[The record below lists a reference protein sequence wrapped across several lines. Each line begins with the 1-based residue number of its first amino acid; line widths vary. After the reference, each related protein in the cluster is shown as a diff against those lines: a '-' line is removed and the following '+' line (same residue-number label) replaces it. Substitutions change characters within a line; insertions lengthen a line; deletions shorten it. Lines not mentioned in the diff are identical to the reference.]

1 MEQKK
6 IKTLLLAGVITLVG
20 SSVVACTE
28 DAESL
33 PSPCNEFITFDKPE
47 IKEASSLSTRAVGD
61 ANENS
66 SVYIGSK
73 ILRSK
78 KNEVMH
84 LHVLEDD
91 FFTQRGTEEKSI
103 TRGTL
108 VTSEA
113 GITNFGVSSSAYPAS
128 GTYTSYG
135 LGSYFYKQQAV
146 PNTAM
151 TYYWPTADK
160 EISFFAYYP
169 YNNASFTVSSSA
181 ATLGSP
187 VYHYTVPSTISN
199 QVDVMT
205 AQVTDH
211 TAGSQGALTL
221 NFSHHCAAIKI
232 SITNNSGSSIT
243 VNSVSIEGVEYD
255 GTLHDGTW
263 TLSGNLNTSSVNPF
277 SLSYGSA
284 IANNATADITGS
296 NNIIIMLPQ
305 TLTSSA
311 KLKVVTAD
319 DTYET
324 AISGTWVAGK
334 TYTYSVVK
342 SANSI
347 DLSMVDNAGTARASM
362 TTANCYLVHAA
373 GDYKLPLVYGNAI
386 KNGAP
391 NTVAFN
397 PGGSASS
404 TYTTQFVNHAGT
416 GISGPWITKSGSGV
430 NAGMGLTATSAEL
443 LWQDRS
449 GLITSVS
456 VNGDYLEFTV
466 GSFGGGNALI
476 AVKNGSTIL
485 WSWHIW
491 ATTETL
497 ASTTAVNTGSGGH
510 TYNVAPVNLGWV
522 STGGS
527 EKQGYCPYYQWGRKD
542 PFIPCNGTTNGNT
555 NKTIYNISG
564 ANITPASITASSTGI
579 QYESSTSATI
589 ATNIQNPIKHYYN
602 SSNYGP
608 CNTTYY
614 NMWDAQNTA
623 TNNVTSATKKTIYDP
638 CPPGF
643 CVPTGNLY
651 CYMGNGLSN
660 PTSSTTRSDSNWDS
674 TNKGKTWTLN
684 GASIYFPAAGYRNN
698 SSGSLS
704 NVGSSGFFWSATPFS
719 TNSGRYLY
727 VNSGYWGWSFANR
740 AFGFSVRPVAE
751 E

>member
-47 IKEASSLSTRAVGD
+47 IKEASSLSTRTVGD

-187 VYHYTVPSTISN
+187 VYHYTVPSAISN

-296 NNIIIMLPQ
+296 NNILIMLPQ

-334 TYTYSVVK
+334 TYTYSVIK

-416 GISGPWITKSGSGV
+416 GISGPWITKSTSGTGV
-430 NAGMGLTATSAEL
+430 NKGMGVTVNGAEL
-443 LWQDRS
+443 LWQDAS
-449 GLITSVS
+449 GLISAVGID
-456 VNGDYLEFTV
+456 GDYLTFTV
-466 GSFGGGNALI
+466 PAAASSKAGNALI
-476 AVKNGSTIL
+476 AAKSGSTIV

-491 ATTETL
+491 VTTETL
-497 ASTTAVNTGSGGH
+497 ASTTSIATGSH
-510 TYNVAPVNLGWV
+510 TYRVAPVNLGWV
-522 STGGS
+522 PTGGGG
-527 EKQGYCPYYQWGRKD
+527 KQGYCPYYQWGRKD
-542 PFIPCNGTTNGNT
+542 PFIPSTGSANT
-555 NKTIYNISG
+555 NHTVYNIS
-564 ANITPASITASSTGI
+564 NSSVTGI
-579 QYESSTSATI
+579 TYSGTGVTI
-589 ATNIQNPIKHYYN
+589 ADNIKNPTTHYYY

-608 CNTTYY
+608 VTTTYY

-651 CYMGNGLSN
+651 YFMAGNNGGS
-660 PTSSTTRSDSNWDS
+660 RSDANWT
-674 TNKGKTWTLN
+674 TNQGKTWSATTYSSYTTGNDLF
-684 GASIYFPAAGYRNN
+684 FPAAGFRYF
-698 SSGSLS
+698 SSGALS
-704 NVGSSGFFWSATPFS
+704 NVGSYGFYWSATPSSASF
-719 TNSGRYLY
+719 GRGLFFD
-727 VNSGYWGWSFANR
+727 SSYWYWHYFNR
-740 AFGFSVRPVAE
+740 AFGLSVRPVAE

>member
-47 IKEASSLSTRAVGD
+47 IKEASSLSTRTVGD

-78 KNEVMH
+78 KNEVMN

-205 AQVTDH
+205 AQITDH

-255 GTLHDGTW
+255 GTLHDGIW

-296 NNIIIMLPQ
+296 NNILIMLPQ

-334 TYTYSVVK
+334 TYTYSVIK

-347 DLSMVDNAGTARASM
+347 DLSMVDNAGNARASM
-362 TTANCYLVHAA
+362 TTANCYMVHDA
-373 GDYKLPLVYGNAI
+373 GDYKIPLVYGNAI
-386 KNGAP
+386 KNGNA
-391 NTVAFN
+391 N
-397 PGGSASS
+397 S
-404 TYTTQFVNHAGT
+404 TSYAGVSGQLYPFVNHAGT
-416 GISGPWITKSGSGV
+416 GINGPWITKSTSGTGV
-430 NAGMGLTATSAEL
+430 NKGMGVTVNGAEL
-443 LWQDRS
+443 LWQDAS
-449 GLITSVS
+449 GLISAVGID
-456 VNGDYLEFTV
+456 GDYLTFTV
-466 GSFGGGNALI
+466 PAAASSKAGNALI
-476 AVKNGSTIL
+476 AAKSGSTIV

-491 ATTETL
+491 VTTETL
-497 ASTTAVNTGSGGH
+497 SSTTVVATGSH
-510 TYNVAPVNLGWV
+510 NYTVAPVNLGWIP
-522 STGGS
+522 TGGS
-527 EKQGYCPYYQWGRKD
+527 GKQGYCPYYQWGRKD

-643 CVPTGNLY
+643 CVPTGNLWY
-651 CYMGNGLSN
+651 YFGNGGS
-660 PTSSTTRSDSNWDS
+660 RSDSNWDS

-684 GASIYFPAAGYRNN
+684 GASIYFPAAGYRIY
-698 SSGSLS
+698 SSGSLGY
-704 NVGSSGFFWSATPFS
+704 VGSGGYCWSATPGS
-719 TNSGRYLY
+719 TVSGRNLY
-727 VNSGYWGWSFANR
+727 FNSSGWYWGNVTR
-740 AFGFSVRPVAE
+740 AYGFSVRPVAE

>member
-1 MEQKK
+1 MEQKN

-20 SSVVACTE
+20 SAMIACTK

-33 PSPCNEFITFDKPE
+33 PSPYNEFIMFDKLE
-47 IKEASSLSTRAVGD
+47 ITEASSLSTRTVED
-61 ANENS
+61 VDESS

-78 KNEVMH
+78 KNKVMH
-84 LHVLEDD
+84 LNILEDN

-113 GITNFGVSSSAYPAS
+113 DIANFGVSSSAYPAS

-135 LGSYFYKQQAV
+135 LGSYFYKQQAA

-151 TYYWPTADK
+151 SYYWPTADK

-187 VYHYTVPSTISN
+187 VYHYTVPSTILN
-199 QVDVMT
+199 QVDIMT

-232 SITNNSGSSIT
+232 SITNNSGSAIA

-255 GTLHDGTW
+255 GTLHDGIW
-263 TLSGNLNTSSVNPF
+263 TLSGNLNTSAINPF

-296 NNIIIMLPQ
+296 NNILIMLPQ

-386 KNGAP
+386 KNGSVNTLAFYP
-391 NTVAFN
+391 NTS
-397 PGGSASS
+397 G
-404 TYTTQFVNHAGT
+404 QLRRFVNHNNNGVT
-416 GISGPWITKSGSGV
+416 GPWITKNGSGV

-443 LWQDRS
+443 MWQDRS
-449 GLITSVS
+449 GLIISVS
-456 VNGDYLEFTV
+456 VNGDYLEFSV
-466 GSFGGGNALI
+466 GNFGGGNALI
-476 AVKNGSTIL
+476 AVKDGSGNIL

-491 ATTETL
+491 ATDNDL
-497 ASTTAVNTGSGGH
+497 SNTTVVATGSH
-510 TYNVAPVNLGWV
+510 NYTVAPVNLGWV
-522 STGGS
+522 PTGGS
-527 EKQGYCPYYQWGRKD
+527 GKQGYCPYYQWGRKD
-542 PFIPCNGTTNGNT
+542 PFIPASAYNSTTNHT
-555 NKTIYNISG
+555 VYNISG
-564 ANITPASITASSTGI
+564 TSVTGI
-579 QYESSTSATI
+579 NYSDTEVSIADNIKNPTTHYCYNYKPVST
-589 ATNIQNPIKHYYN
+589 N
-602 SSNYGP
+602 
-608 CNTTYY
+608 YY
-614 NMWDAQNTA
+614 NMWDAQNKATHNVATA
-623 TNNVTSATKKTIYDP
+623 TEKTIYDP

-660 PTSSTTRSDSNWDS
+660 STINTTRSDSNWDS
-674 TNKGKTWTLN
+674 TNNGKTWTLN
-684 GASIYFPAAGYRNN
+684 DTSIYFPATGIRNSN
-698 SSGSLS
+698 SGTLGL
-704 NVGSSGFFWSATPFS
+704 VGSDGFYWSATPHS
-719 TNSGRYLY
+719 SLSGRCLRVDSSDWYWY
-727 VNSGYWGWSFANR
+727 NNSR
-740 AFGFSVRPVAE
+740 ATGFPVRPVAE

>member
-1 MEQKK
+1 
-6 IKTLLLAGVITLVG
+6 
-20 SSVVACTE
+20 
-28 DAESL
+28 
-33 PSPCNEFITFDKPE
+33 
-47 IKEASSLSTRAVGD
+47 
-61 ANENS
+61 
-66 SVYIGSK
+66 
-73 ILRSK
+73 
-78 KNEVMH
+78 
-84 LHVLEDD
+84 
-91 FFTQRGTEEKSI
+91 
-103 TRGTL
+103 
-108 VTSEA
+108 
-113 GITNFGVSSSAYPAS
+113 
-128 GTYTSYG
+128 
-135 LGSYFYKQQAV
+135 
-146 PNTAM
+146 M

-160 EISFFAYYP
+160 EISFFAYFP

-205 AQVTDH
+205 AQITDH

-296 NNIIIMLPQ
+296 NNILIMLPQ

-334 TYTYSVVK
+334 TYTYSVIK

-386 KNGAP
+386 KNGAD
-391 NTVAFN
+391 NRVAYY
-397 PGGSASS
+397 PGENS
-404 TYTTQFVNHAGT
+404 TITNGTKQFINHAGT
-416 GISGPWITKSGSGV
+416 GINGPWITKSTSGTGI
-430 NAGMGLTATSAEL
+430 NKGMGVTVNGAEL
-443 LWQDRS
+443 LWQDAS
-449 GLITSVS
+449 GLISAVGID
-456 VNGDYLEFTV
+456 GDYLTFTV
-466 GSFGGGNALI
+466 PAAASSKAGNALI
-476 AVKNGSTIL
+476 AAKSGSTIV

-491 ATTETL
+491 VTTETL
-497 ASTTAVNTGSGGH
+497 ASTTSIATGSH
-510 TYNVAPVNLGWV
+510 TYRVAPVNLGWIP
-522 STGGS
+522 TGGS
-527 EKQGYCPYYQWGRKD
+527 GKQGYCTYYQWGRKD
-542 PFIPCNGTTNGNT
+542 PFIPAASYSSTSNHTV
-555 NKTIYNISG
+555 YNIS
-564 ANITPASITASSTGI
+564 NSSVTGI
-579 QYESSTSATI
+579 TYSGTGVTI
-589 ATNIQNPIKHYYN
+589 ADNIKNPTTHYYY

-608 CNTTYY
+608 VTTTYY
-614 NMWDAQNTA
+614 NMWDAQNTT
-623 TNNVTSATKKTIYDP
+623 TNNVTTATKKTIYDP

-643 CVPTGNLY
+643 CVPTGNLWY
-651 CYMGNGLSN
+651 YFGGNAN
-660 PTSSTTRSDSNWDS
+660 PTGSNSRSDSNWDS

-684 GASIYFPAAGYRNN
+684 GASIYFPAAGYRYR
-698 SSGSLS
+698 SSGSLGL
-704 NVGSSGFFWSATPFS
+704 VGSYGFYWSATPFS
-719 TNSGRYLY
+719 ANLGRYLDVY
-727 VNSGYWGWSFANR
+727 SGNWDWNYAYRAN
-740 AFGFSVRPVAE
+740 GFSVRPVAE

>member
-47 IKEASSLSTRAVGD
+47 IKEASSLSTRTVGD

-347 DLSMVDNAGTARASM
+347 DLSMVDNAGNARASM
-362 TTANCYLVHAA
+362 TTANCYLVHKA
-373 GDYKLPLVYGNAI
+373 GKYKLPLVYGNAI
-386 KNGAP
+386 KNGED
-391 NTVAFN
+391 NRVAYY
-397 PGGSASS
+397 PGENEPITNG
-404 TYTTQFVNHAGT
+404 TDQFVNHNGNVIT
-416 GISGPWITKSGSGV
+416 GPWITKNGSGV
-430 NAGMGLTATSAEL
+430 DAGMGLTASSAEL
-443 LWQDRS
+443 LWQDAA
-449 GLITSVS
+449 GLISAVG
-456 VNGDYLEFTV
+456 VDGDYLTFTV
-466 GSFGGGNALI
+466 GTFTGGNAII
-476 AVKNGSTIL
+476 AVKDGSGTIL

-491 ATTETL
+491 ATDDDL
-497 ASTTAVNTGSGGH
+497 SNTTIVATGSH
-510 TYNVAPVNLGWV
+510 NYTVAPINLGWV
-522 STGGS
+522 PTGGS
-527 EKQGYCPYYQWGRKD
+527 GKQGYCPYYQWGRKD

-555 NKTIYNISG
+555 NKTVYNISG
-564 ANITPASITASSTGI
+564 ATVTGI
-579 QYESSTSATI
+579 TNSQTSVAI
-589 ATNIQNPIKHYYN
+589 ADNIKNPTTHYYN
-602 SSNYGP
+602 SSNRGP

-614 NMWDAQNTA
+614 NMWDAKNTA
-623 TNNVTSATKKTIYDP
+623 ANNVTSATKKTIYDP

-643 CVPTGNLY
+643 CVPTGNLWY
-651 CYMGNGLSN
+651 YFCGNAK
-660 PTSSTTRSDSNWDS
+660 PTSSNSRSDSNWDS
-674 TNKGKTWTLN
+674 TNNGKTWTLN
-684 GASIYFPAAGYRNN
+684 GASIYFPAAGCRMDNT
-698 SSGSLS
+698 GSLS
-704 NVGSSGFFWSATPFS
+704 SVGSGGRYWPATPF
-719 TNSGRYLY
+719 NADYGRDLSVTSSSWTWHYS
-727 VNSGYWGWSFANR
+727 VR
-740 AFGFSVRPVAE
+740 AYGFSVRPVAE

>member
-47 IKEASSLSTRAVGD
+47 IKEASSLSTRTVGD

-263 TLSGNLNTSSVNPF
+263 TLSGNLNSSSTNPF
-277 SLSYGSA
+277 SLSYGSS
-284 IANNATADITGS
+284 IADGATADITGIS
-296 NNIIIMLPQ
+296 NIFIMLPQ

-311 KLKVVTAD
+311 KLKIVTTD

-324 AISGTWVAGK
+324 AISGSWVAGK
-334 TYTYSVVK
+334 TYTYSITK
-342 SANSI
+342 STGSI
-347 DLSMVDNAGTARASM
+347 DLSMVDNAGNARASM
-362 TTANCYLVHAA
+362 STANCYLVHAA
-373 GDYKLPLVYGNAI
+373 GDYRIPLVYGNAI
-386 KNGAP
+386 RNGAN
-391 NTVAFN
+391 NTQSYR
-397 PGGSASS
+397 PG
-404 TYTTQFVNHAGT
+404 TTTNGLARFVNHNGSN
-416 GISGPWITKSGSGV
+416 INGPWITKSTSGSGV
-430 NAGMGLTATSAEL
+430 NKGMGLTASSAQL
-443 LWQDRS
+443 LWQDRA
-449 GLITSVS
+449 GLITDVSVS
-456 VNGDYLEFTV
+456 GDYLNFTV
-466 GSFGGGNALI
+466 GTFGAGNALI
-476 AVKNGSTIL
+476 AVKDGSGDIL

-497 ASTTAVNTGSGGH
+497 ASTISVNTGLH
-510 TYNVAPVNLGWV
+510 VYNVAPVNLGWV
-522 STGGS
+522 PTGGRG
-527 EKQGYCPYYQWGRKD
+527 KQGYNPFYQWGRKD
-542 PFIPCNGTTNGNT
+542 PFACIGRNTNTNDLIVCDINNHYTPGLISYQNGN
-555 NKTIYNISG
+555 Y
-564 ANITPASITASSTGI
+564 
-579 QYESSTSATI
+579 TI
-589 ATNIQNPIKHYYN
+589 ADNIKNPTCFYYCSDN
-602 SSNYGP
+602 GGP
-608 CNTTYY
+608 CATTYY
-614 NMWDAQNTA
+614 NMWDAKNSS
-623 TNNVTSATKKTIYDP
+623 TSFDVSTATKKTIYDP
-638 CPPGF
+638 CPPDF
-643 CVPTGNLY
+643 CVPTSALTSTF
-651 CYMGNGLSN
+651 GLN
-660 PTSSTTRSDSNWDS
+660 RTMSTFDN
-674 TNKGKTWTLN
+674 TNKGAIYSNSYTTGDAEIWFPASGGRSNLN
-684 GASIYFPAAGYRNN
+684 GICDFVGRTGYY
-698 SSGSLS
+698 
-704 NVGSSGFFWSATPFS
+704 WSATPNGTSDGFCFLL
-719 TNSGRYLY
+719 NSEEWRYQSY
-727 VNSGYWGWSFANR
+727 DRSYGHSI
-740 AFGFSVRPVAE
+740 RPVTE

>member
-47 IKEASSLSTRAVGD
+47 IKEASSLSTRTVGD

-296 NNIIIMLPQ
+296 NNILIMLPQ

-386 KNGAP
+386 KNGAT
-391 NTVAFN
+391 NTVAFYPN
-397 PGGSASS
+397 TSGQL
-404 TYTTQFVNHAGT
+404 TRFLNHAGT
-416 GISGPWITKSGSGV
+416 GITGPWITKSGSGV

-456 VNGDYLEFTV
+456 INGDYLEFTV
-466 GSFGGGNALI
+466 GTFGGGNALI

-497 ASTTAVNTGSGGH
+497 ASTTAVNTGTGGH
-510 TYNVAPVNLGWV
+510 TYNVAAVNLGWV
-522 STGGS
+522 PTGGS
-527 EKQGYCPYYQWGRKD
+527 GKQGYCPYYQWGRKD

-643 CVPTGNLY
+643 CVPTGNLWY
-651 CYMGNGLSN
+651 YFGNGGSR
-660 PTSSTTRSDSNWDS
+660 TMSTFDT
-674 TNKGKTWTLN
+674 TNKGATWNTGITGNALWL
-684 GASIYFPAAGYRNN
+684 PAAGYRNN
-698 SSGSLS
+698 SSGALS
-704 NVGSSGFFWSATPFS
+704 SVGSNGCCWSATPRS
-719 TNSGRYLY
+719 ARRGRYLHFG
-727 VNSGYWGWSFANR
+727 SSSWYWHYYDR
-740 AFGFSVRPVAE
+740 AVGFSVRPVAE

>member
-47 IKEASSLSTRAVGD
+47 IKEASSSSTRTVGD

-296 NNIIIMLPQ
+296 NNILIMLPQ

-347 DLSMVDNAGTARASM
+347 DLSMVDNAGNARASM
-362 TTANCYLVHAA
+362 TTANCYMVHDA
-373 GDYKLPLVYGNAI
+373 GDYKIPLVYGNAI
-386 KNGAP
+386 KNGNA
-391 NTVAFN
+391 N
-397 PGGSASS
+397 S
-404 TYTTQFVNHAGT
+404 TSYAGVSGQLYPFVNHAGT
-416 GISGPWITKSGSGV
+416 GINGPWITKSTSGTGV
-430 NAGMGLTATSAEL
+430 NKGMGVAVNGAEL
-443 LWQDRS
+443 LWQDAS
-449 GLITSVS
+449 GLISAVGID
-456 VNGDYLEFTV
+456 GDYLTFTV
-466 GSFGGGNALI
+466 PAAASSKAGNALI
-476 AVKNGSTIL
+476 AAKSGSTIV

-491 ATTETL
+491 VTTETL
-497 ASTTAVNTGSGGH
+497 ASTTIVATGSH
-510 TYNVAPVNLGWV
+510 NYTVSPVNLGWIP
-522 STGGS
+522 TGGNG
-527 EKQGYCPYYQWGRKD
+527 KQGYCTYYQWGRKD
-542 PFIPCNGTTNGNT
+542 PFIPAAAYNSTTNHT
-555 NKTIYNISG
+555 VYNIS
-564 ANITPASITASSTGI
+564 NSSVTGI
-579 QYESSTSATI
+579 TYSGTGVTI
-589 ATNIQNPIKHYYN
+589 ADNIKNPTTHYYY

-608 CNTTYY
+608 VTTTYY
-614 NMWDAQNTA
+614 NMWDAQNTT
-623 TNNVTSATKKTIYDP
+623 TNNVTTATKKTIYDP

-643 CVPTGNLY
+643 CVPTGNLWY
-651 CYMGNGLSN
+651 YFGGNAN
-660 PTSSTTRSDSNWDS
+660 PTSSNSRSDSNWDS

-684 GASIYFPAAGYRNN
+684 GASIYFPAAGYRNY
-698 SSGSLS
+698 SSGALS
-704 NVGSSGFFWSATPFS
+704 NVGSYGYCWSATPSS
-719 TNSGRYLY
+719 TNYGRILRFG
-727 VNSGYWGWSFANR
+727 SSYWSWNFNFR
-740 AFGFSVRPVAE
+740 AIGFSVRPVAE

>member
-47 IKEASSLSTRAVGD
+47 IKEASSLSTRTVGD

-221 NFSHHCAAIKI
+221 TFSHHCAAIKI

-296 NNIIIMLPQ
+296 NNILIMLPQ

-386 KNGAP
+386 KNGAD
-391 NTVAFN
+391 NRVAYY
-397 PGGSASS
+397 PGENS
-404 TYTTQFVNHAGT
+404 TITNGTNQFKNHANT
-416 GISGPWITKSGSGV
+416 GINGPWITKSTSGTGV
-430 NAGMGLTATSAEL
+430 NKGMGVTVNRAEL
-443 LWQDRS
+443 LWQDAS
-449 GLITSVS
+449 GLISAVGID
-456 VNGDYLEFTV
+456 GDYLTFTV
-466 GSFGGGNALI
+466 PAATSSKAGNALI
-476 AVKNGSTIL
+476 AAKSGSTIV

-491 ATTETL
+491 VTTETL
-497 ASTTAVNTGSGGH
+497 ASTTIVATGSH
-510 TYNVAPVNLGWV
+510 NYTVSPVNLGWIP
-522 STGGS
+522 TGGS
-527 EKQGYCPYYQWGRKD
+527 GKQGYCPYYQWGRKD
-542 PFIPCNGTTNGNT
+542 PFIPCNGTTNSNT
-555 NKTIYNISG
+555 NKTVYNISG
-564 ANITPASITASSTGI
+564 ATVTGI
-579 QYESSTSATI
+579 TNSQTSVAI
-589 ATNIQNPIKHYYN
+589 AGNIKNPTTHYYN
-602 SSNYGP
+602 SSNNGP

-614 NMWDAQNTA
+614 NMWDAQNTT
-623 TNNVTSATKKTIYDP
+623 TNNVTTATKKTIYDP

-643 CVPTGNLY
+643 CVPTGNLLY
-651 CYMGNGLSN
+651 YFGGNAN
-660 PTSSTTRSDSNWDS
+660 PTSSNNLSDSNWDS

-684 GASIYFPAAGYRNN
+684 GASIYFPAAGCRSN

-704 NVGSSGFFWSATPFS
+704 SVGSGGDYWSATPFS
-719 TNSGRYLY
+719 TNRGRVLY
-727 VNSGYWGWSFANR
+727 FGSSYWYWTDYNR
-740 AFGFSVRPVAE
+740 AYGCSVRPVAE

>member
-47 IKEASSLSTRAVGD
+47 IKEASSSSTRTVGD

-296 NNIIIMLPQ
+296 NNILIMLPQ

-347 DLSMVDNAGTARASM
+347 DLSMVDNAGNARASM
-362 TTANCYLVHAA
+362 TTANCYMVHDA
-373 GDYKLPLVYGNAI
+373 GDYKIPLVYGNAI
-386 KNGAP
+386 KNGNA
-391 NTVAFN
+391 N
-397 PGGSASS
+397 S
-404 TYTTQFVNHAGT
+404 TSYAGVSGQLYPFVNHAGT
-416 GISGPWITKSGSGV
+416 GINGPWITKSTSGTGV
-430 NAGMGLTATSAEL
+430 NKGMGVAVNGAEL
-443 LWQDRS
+443 LWQDAS
-449 GLITSVS
+449 GLISAVGID
-456 VNGDYLEFTV
+456 GDYLTFTV
-466 GSFGGGNALI
+466 PAAASSKAGNALI
-476 AVKNGSTIL
+476 AAKSGSTIV

-491 ATTETL
+491 VTTETL
-497 ASTTAVNTGSGGH
+497 ASTTIVATGSH
-510 TYNVAPVNLGWV
+510 NYTVSPVNLGWIP
-522 STGGS
+522 TGGNG
-527 EKQGYCPYYQWGRKD
+527 KQGYCTYYQWGRKD
-542 PFIPCNGTTNGNT
+542 PFIPAAAYNSTTNHT
-555 NKTIYNISG
+555 VYNIS
-564 ANITPASITASSTGI
+564 NSSVTGI
-579 QYESSTSATI
+579 TYSGTGVTI
-589 ATNIQNPIKHYYN
+589 ADNIKNPTTHYYY

-608 CNTTYY
+608 VTTTYY
-614 NMWDAQNTA
+614 NMWDAQNTT
-623 TNNVTSATKKTIYDP
+623 TNNVTTATKKTIYDP

-643 CVPTGNLY
+643 CVPTGNLWY
-651 CYMGNGLSN
+651 YFGGNAN
-660 PTSSTTRSDSNWDS
+660 PTSSNSRSDSNWDS

-684 GASIYFPAAGYRNN
+684 GASIYFPAAGYRIY
-698 SSGSLS
+698 SSGALS
-704 NVGSSGFFWSATPFS
+704 RVGSGGFYWSATPS
-719 TNSGRYLY
+719 GTGRGRYLGF
-727 VNSGYWGWSFANR
+727 NSGNWGWDFSYR
-740 AFGFSVRPVAE
+740 AYGFSVRPVAE

>member
-47 IKEASSLSTRAVGD
+47 IKEASSLSTRTVGD

-160 EISFFAYYP
+160 EISFFAYFP

-205 AQVTDH
+205 AQITDH

-284 IANNATADITGS
+284 ISNNATADITGS
-296 NNIIIMLPQ
+296 NNILIMLPQ

-334 TYTYSVVK
+334 TYTYSVIK

-347 DLSMVDNAGTARASM
+347 DLSMVDNAGNARASM
-362 TTANCYLVHAA
+362 TTANCYMVHDA
-373 GDYKLPLVYGNAI
+373 GDYKIPLVYGNAI
-386 KNGAP
+386 KNGNA
-391 NTVAFN
+391 N
-397 PGGSASS
+397 S
-404 TYTTQFVNHAGT
+404 TSYAGVSGQLYPFVNHAGA
-416 GISGPWITKSGSGV
+416 GINGPWITKSTSGTGV
-430 NAGMGLTATSAEL
+430 NKGMGVTVNGAEL
-443 LWQDRS
+443 LWQDAS
-449 GLITSVS
+449 GLISAVGID
-456 VNGDYLEFTV
+456 GDYLTFTV
-466 GSFGGGNALI
+466 PAAASSKAGNALI
-476 AVKNGSTIL
+476 AAKSGSTIV

-491 ATTETL
+491 VTTETL
-497 ASTTAVNTGSGGH
+497 ASTTSIATGSH
-510 TYNVAPVNLGWV
+510 TYRVAPVNLGWIP
-522 STGGS
+522 TGGS
-527 EKQGYCPYYQWGRKD
+527 GKQGYCTYYQWGRKD
-542 PFIPCNGTTNGNT
+542 PFIPAASYSSTTNHT
-555 NKTIYNISG
+555 VYNIS
-564 ANITPASITASSTGI
+564 NSSVTGI
-579 QYESSTSATI
+579 TYSGTGVTI
-589 ATNIQNPIKHYYN
+589 ADNIKNPTTHYYY

-608 CNTTYY
+608 VTTTYY
-614 NMWDAQNTA
+614 NMWDAQNTT
-623 TNNVTSATKKTIYDP
+623 TNNVTTATKKTIYDP

-643 CVPTGNLY
+643 CVPTGNLWY
-651 CYMGNGLSN
+651 YFGGNAN
-660 PTSSTTRSDSNWDS
+660 PTSSNSRSDSNWDS

-684 GASIYFPAAGYRNN
+684 GASIYFPAAGYRND

-704 NVGSSGFFWSATPFS
+704 FVGSYGYFWSATPYS
-719 TNSGRYLY
+719 ASYGRYLR
-727 VNSGYWGWSFANR
+727 VNSSYWNWNGSNR
-740 AFGFSVRPVAE
+740 AYGFSVRPVAE

>member
-20 SSVVACTE
+20 SSVIACTE

-47 IKEASSLSTRAVGD
+47 IKEASSLSTRTVGD

-296 NNIIIMLPQ
+296 NNIFIMLPQ

-443 LWQDRS
+443 LWQDKS

-476 AVKNGSTIL
+476 AIKNGSTIL

-522 STGGS
+522 PTGGS
-527 EKQGYCPYYQWGRKD
+527 GKQGYCPYYQWGRKD
-542 PFIPCNGTTNGNT
+542 PFIPSTGSANT
-555 NKTIYNISG
+555 NHTVYNIS
-564 ANITPASITASSTGI
+564 NSSVTGI
-579 QYESSTSATI
+579 TYSGTGVTI
-589 ATNIQNPIKHYYN
+589 ADNIKNPTTHYYY

-608 CNTTYY
+608 VTTTWY
-614 NMWDAQNTA
+614 NMWDAQNTT
-623 TNNVTSATKKTIYDP
+623 TNNVTTATKKTIYDP

-651 CYMGNGLSN
+651 YFMAGNSGDSR
-660 PTSSTTRSDSNWDS
+660 TMSTIDT
-674 TNKGKTWTLN
+674 TNKGATWNIGITGDALW
-684 GASIYFPAAGYRNN
+684 FPAAGYRN
-698 SSGSLS
+698 
-704 NVGSSGFFWSATPFS
+704 GSSGALSGVGSYGFYWSATPFS
-719 TNSGRYLY
+719 TSYGCYLY
-727 VNSGYWGWSFANR
+727 FLSSYWRWGINNR
-740 AFGFSVRPVAE
+740 ANGVSVRPVAE
-751 E
+751 EE

>member
-47 IKEASSLSTRAVGD
+47 IKEASSLSTRTVGD

-160 EISFFAYYP
+160 EISFFAYFP

-205 AQVTDH
+205 AQITDH

-296 NNIIIMLPQ
+296 NNILIMLPQ

-334 TYTYSVVK
+334 TYTYSVIK

-347 DLSMVDNAGTARASM
+347 DLSMVDNAGNARASM
-362 TTANCYLVHAA
+362 TTANCYMVHDA
-373 GDYKLPLVYGNAI
+373 GDYKIPLVYGNAI
-386 KNGAP
+386 KNGNA
-391 NTVAFN
+391 N
-397 PGGSASS
+397 S
-404 TYTTQFVNHAGT
+404 TSYAGVSGQLYPFVNHAGA
-416 GISGPWITKSGSGV
+416 GINGPWITKSTSGTGV
-430 NAGMGLTATSAEL
+430 NKGMGVTVNGAEL
-443 LWQDRS
+443 LWQDAS
-449 GLITSVS
+449 GLISAVGID
-456 VNGDYLEFTV
+456 GDYLTFTV
-466 GSFGGGNALI
+466 PAAASSKAGNALI
-476 AVKNGSTIL
+476 AAKSGSTIV

-491 ATTETL
+491 VTTETL
-497 ASTTAVNTGSGGH
+497 ASTTSIATGSH
-510 TYNVAPVNLGWV
+510 TYRVAPVNLGWIP
-522 STGGS
+522 TGGS
-527 EKQGYCPYYQWGRKD
+527 GKQGYCTYYQWGRKD
-542 PFIPCNGTTNGNT
+542 PFIPAASYSSTSNHTV
-555 NKTIYNISG
+555 YNIS
-564 ANITPASITASSTGI
+564 NSSVTGI
-579 QYESSTSATI
+579 TYSGTGVTI
-589 ATNIQNPIKHYYN
+589 ADNIKNPTTHYYY

-608 CNTTYY
+608 VTTTYY

-684 GASIYFPAAGYRNN
+684 GASIYFPAAGSRNY

-704 NVGSSGFFWSATPFS
+704 YVGSFGFYWSATPFS
-719 TNSGRYLY
+719 TYYGRCLNVY
-727 VNSGYWGWSFANR
+727 SSYWYWYNTSR
-740 AFGFSVRPVAE
+740 AYGFSVRPVAE

>member
-47 IKEASSLSTRAVGD
+47 IKEASSLSTRTVGD

-386 KNGAP
+386 KDGAP
-391 NTVAFN
+391 NTVAFYPN
-397 PGGSASS
+397 TSGQL
-404 TYTTQFVNHAGT
+404 TRFLNHD
-416 GISGPWITKSGSGV
+416 GIGITGPWITKSGSGV
-430 NAGMGLTATSAEL
+430 NAGMGLSATSAEL

-456 VNGDYLEFTV
+456 INGDYLEFTV

-497 ASTTAVNTGSGGH
+497 TNLTSINTGSH
-510 TYNVAPVNLGWV
+510 TNLSGASAPYRVAPVNLGWV
-522 STGGS
+522 PTGGS
-527 EKQGYCPYYQWGRKD
+527 GKQGYCTYYQWGRKD
-542 PFIPCNGTTNGNT
+542 PFIPASSYNSTTNHT
-555 NKTIYNISG
+555 VYNISG
-564 ANITPASITASSTGI
+564 STITGLTYQASTT
-579 QYESSTSATI
+579 ATI
-589 ATNIQNPIKHYYN
+589 ADNIKNPTYHYFN
-602 SSNYGP
+602 SSTYGSAT
-608 CNTTYY
+608 TTYY
-614 NMWDAQNTA
+614 NMWDAQVST
-623 TNNVTSATKKTIYDP
+623 TENVTSATKKTIYDP

-643 CVPTGNLY
+643 CVPTGNLFY
-651 CYMGNGLSN
+651 YMSNG
-660 PTSSTTRSDSNWDS
+660 SSRSMTTWDS
-674 TNKGKTWTLN
+674 TNKGATWNIGITGDTLW
-684 GASIYFPAAGYRNN
+684 FPATGERWCMDGLLYSVGN
-698 SSGSLS
+698 SSRL
-704 NVGSSGFFWSATPFS
+704 WSASQKTS
-719 TNSGRYLY
+719 TIGRMLGCYSDRWFWDDNY
-727 VNSGYWGWSFANR
+727 KSYGCVI
-740 AFGFSVRPVAE
+740 RPVAE

>member
-47 IKEASSLSTRAVGD
+47 IKEASSLSTRTVGD

-205 AQVTDH
+205 AQITDH

-296 NNIIIMLPQ
+296 NNILIMLPQ

-334 TYTYSVVK
+334 TYTYSVIK

-347 DLSMVDNAGTARASM
+347 DLSMVDNTGTARASM

-386 KNGAP
+386 KNGAD
-391 NTVAFN
+391 NRVAYY
-397 PGGSASS
+397 PGENS
-404 TYTTQFVNHAGT
+404 TITNGTNQFINHANT
-416 GISGPWITKSGSGV
+416 GINGPWITKSTSGTGV
-430 NAGMGLTATSAEL
+430 NKGMGVTVNGAEL
-443 LWQDRS
+443 LWQDAS
-449 GLITSVS
+449 GLISAVGID
-456 VNGDYLEFTV
+456 GDYLTFTV
-466 GSFGGGNALI
+466 PAAASSKAGNALI
-476 AVKNGSTIL
+476 AAKSGSTIV

-491 ATTETL
+491 VTTETL
-497 ASTTAVNTGSGGH
+497 ASTTIVATGSH
-510 TYNVAPVNLGWV
+510 NYTVSPVNLGWIP
-522 STGGS
+522 TGGS
-527 EKQGYCPYYQWGRKD
+527 GKQGYCTYYQWGRKD
-542 PFIPCNGTTNGNT
+542 PFIPAASYSSTSNHTV
-555 NKTIYNISG
+555 YNIS
-564 ANITPASITASSTGI
+564 NSSVTGI
-579 QYESSTSATI
+579 TYSGTGVTI
-589 ATNIQNPIKHYYN
+589 ADNIKNPTTHYYY

-608 CNTTYY
+608 VTTTYY
-614 NMWDAQNTA
+614 NMWDAQNTT
-623 TNNVTSATKKTIYDP
+623 TNNVTTATKKTIYDP

-643 CVPTGNLY
+643 CVPTGNLWY
-651 CYMGNGLSN
+651 YFGNGGSR
-660 PTSSTTRSDSNWDS
+660 TMSTFDT
-674 TNKGKTWTLN
+674 TNKGATWNTGITGNALWL
-684 GASIYFPAAGYRNN
+684 PAAGFRNY
-698 SSGSLS
+698 SSGSLGY
-704 NVGSSGFFWSATPFS
+704 VGSYGYYWSATPSS
-719 TNSGRYLY
+719 TYYGRSLYFYSSYWFWY
-727 VNSGYWGWSFANR
+727 VNFR
-740 AFGFSVRPVAE
+740 AYGFSVRPVAE